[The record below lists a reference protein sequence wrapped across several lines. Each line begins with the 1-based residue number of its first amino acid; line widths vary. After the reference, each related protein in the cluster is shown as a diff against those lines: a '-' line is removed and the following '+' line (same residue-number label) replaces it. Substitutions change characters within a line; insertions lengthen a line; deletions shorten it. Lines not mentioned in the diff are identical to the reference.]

1 VPFIGDAIGVLLS
14 SYILSEAARMGASR
28 TILARMAFNIAVEGV
43 IGIVP
48 LAGDVFDAAWKAN
61 LRNVRLLNAWL
72 DRPHQAQRS
81 SLGFIAGLVAALVA
95 FLVVVGLLVYYVGA
109 LLARSFG

>member
-72 DRPHQAQRS
+72 DRPHRAQRS
-81 SLGFIAGLVAALVA
+81 SLLFLAGLVAALVA
-95 FLVVVGLLVYYVGA
+95 FVVVVGLLVYYMGA
-109 LLARSFG
+109 LLAGSVG